1 MTWRHLNFWQ
11 YRTYIHA
18 SVPRVGDAE
27 HSPRRGPVPWARVWV
42 MHSRLNYFDQRYTNA
57 ILDGLNN
64 IIQNIK
70 CRARG
75 FRNANYFAT
84 MIYLVIGD
92 VDLDSVLVRC

>member
-1 MTWRHLNFWQ
+1 
-11 YRTYIHA
+11 
-18 SVPRVGDAE
+18 
-27 HSPRRGPVPWARVWV
+27 
-42 MHSRLNYFDQRYTNA
+42 MHSRLEAMKKFCRLLRGHWNEILNYFDQRYTNA

-70 CRARG
+70 GRARE